1 MLGKEGGAGGLALPS
16 TSASSHTD
24 MCVGVLPWLWQTHQ
38 GHGADTW
45 SPPLRV
51 RKTSRLRVLL
61 NPFYRRA
68 KRGHRRHT
76 CPCQPH
82 LDRGDLPLPLL
93 QGCGTVTSR
102 LSFPK
107 WIPVWNKRTA
117 WRRVGESW
125 SPSGVYPMVP
135 PLSPPPPGQGS
146 GHESVST

>member
-1 MLGKEGGAGGLALPS
+1 MVRVGDRNKHVLGKEGGAGGLALPS

-68 KRGHRRHT
+68 K
-76 CPCQPH
+76 
-82 LDRGDLPLPLL
+82 
-93 QGCGTVTSR
+93 
-102 LSFPK
+102 
-107 WIPVWNKRTA
+107 
-117 WRRVGESW
+117 
-125 SPSGVYPMVP
+125 
-135 PLSPPPPGQGS
+135 
-146 GHESVST
+146 